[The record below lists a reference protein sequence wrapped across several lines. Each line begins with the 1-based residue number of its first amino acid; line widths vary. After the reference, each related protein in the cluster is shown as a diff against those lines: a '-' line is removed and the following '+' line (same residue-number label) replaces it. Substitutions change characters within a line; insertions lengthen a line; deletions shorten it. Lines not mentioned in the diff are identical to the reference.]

1 MKNNLWQ
8 KTILELYVDYD
19 SKIRGYDSK
28 IDKLVRRGFDV
39 KLSTLDLVENMRLLI
54 LYKKNVQYAKII
66 VNNVFSKVDVK
77 KSIVYQRYYLG
88 LKFVDIAKKMKLQLR
103 TVFRHFD
110 KEMNTINFIMNSLG
124 YDNDTLEKEFS
135 FDSFFMN
142 AYNRILAKQDKV
154 LSQNQKVNLNVLIT
168 HKNEQVDK
176 KLKENNQSE
185 KSIDFQNISL

>member
-19 SKIRGYDSK
+19 SKIRGYDAK

-66 VNNVFSKVDVK
+66 VNEVFSKVDVK

-110 KEMNTINFIMNSLG
+110 KEMNTICFIMNSLG

-142 AYNRILAKQDKV
+142 AYNRISAKQDKV
-154 LSQNQKVNLNVLIT
+154 SYQNPKVNVLIT
-168 HKNEQVDK
+168 NKNEQTDK
-176 KLKENNQSE
+176 NYNTKNSSEN
-185 KSIDFQNISL
+185 SIDFQSVLL